1 MIITLDVRIE
11 GGTHTEI
18 VTYSGSAEDCIAYL
32 SGFLCNGLIVD
43 SMKVMK

>member
-1 MIITLDVRIE
+1 MIVTLDVRLE
-11 GGTHTEI
+11 GGIHTEI
-18 VTYSGSAEDCIAYL
+18 VTHSGSAEDCIAWL